1 MIQKSLKKLL
11 SGLTA
16 TAILLCG
23 TLFAENGSVLTE
35 VFSGV
40 TELVASGEEY
50 EYTVPV
56 GTSTTTLTYAY
67 LDDGTIEITDCDT
80 DAKGELEIPSEID
93 GVALTSIR
101 RKAFYNCNY
110 LTSITIPDGVTSI
123 GSLAFYQCF
132 SLTSIIIPDSM
143 TSIGSAAFHECTSL
157 TSVTIPDSVTSIG
170 SVAFRFCTSLTNIAV
185 DENNENYSSINGV
198 LFDKNQ
204 TTLICYPAG
213 KTNKSYTIPDSVTS
227 IGICAFGNCYYLTS
241 ITILDSVTSIGDDA
255 FYYCTGL
262 TNLTIPD

>member
-16 TAILLCG
+16 AAILLCG

-56 GTSTTTLTYAY
+56 GTSTTTLTYTY

-93 GVALTSIR
+93 GVALTSIG

-110 LTSITIPDGVTSI
+110 LTSI
-123 GSLAFYQCF
+123 
-132 SLTSIIIPDSM
+132 
-143 TSIGSAAFHECTSL
+143 
-157 TSVTIPDSVTSIG
+157 TIPDSVTSIG

-262 TNLTIPD
+262 TNLTIPDSAISTLREERRRSKQADIIEKKERCFLK

>member
-16 TAILLCG
+16 AAILLCG

-67 LDDGTIEITDCDT
+67 LDDRTIEITDCDT

-93 GVALTSIR
+93 GVALTSIG

-123 GSLAFYQCF
+123 GSLAFYQ
-132 SLTSIIIPDSM
+132 
-143 TSIGSAAFHECTSL
+143 
-157 TSVTIPDSVTSIG
+157 
-170 SVAFRFCTSLTNIAV
+170 
-185 DENNENYSSINGV
+185 
-198 LFDKNQ
+198 
-204 TTLICYPAG
+204 
-213 KTNKSYTIPDSVTS
+213 
-227 IGICAFGNCYYLTS
+227 
-241 ITILDSVTSIGDDA
+241 
-255 FYYCTGL
+255 
-262 TNLTIPD
+262 